1 MRIEEAVDRLNEIK
15 SEGHLIRDDDIA
27 INMAIEAL
35 ERDRWIS
42 VNQRLPKEGQVV
54 LAQGLRSCTTGQ
66 FQGITIAPRYW
77 WWKGH
82 TIKEVTY
89 WRPLPLPPKEKE
101 T

>member
-1 MRIEEAVDRLNEIK
+1 MTNDQAIILLKECKEEHSSFK
-15 SEGHLIRDDDIA
+15 EGCEALDLAIA
-27 INMAIEAL
+27 AL

-66 FQGITIAPRYW
+66 FQGITTAPRYW

-82 TIKEVTY
+82 TIKEVTH
-89 WRPLPLPPKEKE
+89 WRPLPEPPKEE